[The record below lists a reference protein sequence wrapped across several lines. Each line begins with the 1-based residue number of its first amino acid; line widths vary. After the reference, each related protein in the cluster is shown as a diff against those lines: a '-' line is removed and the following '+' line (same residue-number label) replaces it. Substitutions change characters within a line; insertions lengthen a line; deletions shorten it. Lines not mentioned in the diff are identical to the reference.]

1 MTLYDRRTGQK
12 WNNTVWPELYGW
24 GAGAESLKYRF
35 QWTFPIHFSK
45 HDPNVLYV
53 CSNHVHRST
62 DLGASWEVLSPDLT
76 RNDPDKLKPSGG
88 PVTRDNTGA
97 EVYCTIFAFV
107 ESPLQAGLIWAG
119 TDDGLVQL
127 SQDGGQN
134 WANVTPPDLPEWAL
148 ISIIEPSSHDA
159 ATAYL
164 AATRYKLDDT
174 QPYLYKTT
182 DMGQTWTKIVSGIPD
197 DEFTR
202 VIREDPTRAGLL
214 YAGSETGLYVSFDAG
229 ANWQRATGNLPVVPV
244 ADLAIKDAELVVATH
259 GRSFWILDDLS
270 PLRQLG
276 DELARQNLVLFQPKP
291 TLRLRSYGGGS
302 ARNETP
308 GIVDYANADT
318 SLISVDTR
326 RAPDGSIE
334 HRYLDAGENPP
345 EGALIQYYLGAEPA
359 REISLAILD
368 ANGRELRSFDAAV
381 LQAHT
386 GLNRFVWNLR
396 LPGAPDVN
404 DAALESWSRPDG
416 AMVLPGGYQVRLMA
430 DGQSAT
436 QAFEVLADPRIPTT
450 RTQLTEQFDF
460 LGEVLGAL
468 SATNDMIN
476 GSSALLR
483 QLAAWDERGV
493 AGDAAGEIALAQE
506 ALNQIR
512 GKLIDVNIW
521 QSQLWPSGL
530 HEKFN
535 ALFESVD
542 SADYAPPRQARDV
555 FTQLVAELNDLDE
568 RFGTVLNGRL
578 PALNHALSGAGLP
591 AIGLPAN

>member
-1 MTLYDRRTGQK
+1 MR
-12 WNNTVWPELYGW
+12 
-24 GAGAESLKYRF
+24 
-35 QWTFPIHFSK
+35 
-45 HDPNVLYV
+45 
-53 CSNHVHRST
+53 
-62 DLGASWEVLSPDLT
+62 
-76 RNDPDKLKPSGG
+76 
-88 PVTRDNTGA
+88 
-97 EVYCTIFAFV
+97 
-107 ESPLQAGLIWAG
+107 
-119 TDDGLVQL
+119 
-127 SQDGGQN
+127 
-134 WANVTPPDLPEWAL
+134 
-148 ISIIEPSSHDA
+148 
-159 ATAYL
+159 
-164 AATRYKLDDT
+164 
-174 QPYLYKTT
+174 
-182 DMGQTWTKIVSGIPD
+182 
-197 DEFTR
+197 
-202 VIREDPTRAGLL
+202 
-214 YAGSETGLYVSFDAG
+214 
-229 ANWQRATGNLPVVPV
+229 
-244 ADLAIKDAELVVATH
+244 
-259 GRSFWILDDLS
+259 
-270 PLRQLG
+270 
-276 DELARQNLVLFQPKP
+276 DELAGRDLVLFQPKP

-302 ARNETP
+302 AHTETP
-308 GIVDYANADT
+308 GIVDYTNADT
-318 SLISVDTR
+318 SLVSVDTR
-326 RAPDGSIE
+326 LAPDGSIE

-345 EGALIQYYLGAEPA
+345 EGVLIQYYLSAEPA
-359 REISLAILD
+359 SEISLAILD

-450 RTQLTEQFDF
+450 RTQLSEQFDF

-468 SATNDMIN
+468 SAANDMIN

-591 AIGLPAN
+591 AIGLPADRRVSGTPER